1 MFARYPVSLI
11 LGIVV
16 LGASFAGAEVERP
29 VFLDKE
35 GRALPIQEEE
45 QILRFLRTARVT
57 ASEPVG
63 EGITEA
69 IRLDLQQ
76 NDIRARA
83 IFHHINEMETRIR
96 RMPNGRT
103 RGYRKDSFE
112 SQIAAYVVGRLLGVH
127 NIPPT
132 THRHFDGDD
141 GSAQLW
147 IEHAMTEEDRQARGI
162 EPPDQ
167 SLWNQ
172 LYADMRI
179 FDNLINN
186 IDRNLGNM
194 LIDSQGHLWL
204 IDHTRSL
211 GQDKTIP
218 HPEAITRCSNRLY
231 QALKNLDE
239 EQLRQAT
246 RKKGSILL
254 TEGEFKAL
262 LKRRIELLEKIEDRI
277 RLLGA
282 ESVLFDYGDPEPGIT
297 VDEDAG

>member
-1 MFARYPVSLI
+1 MIARFLKVLSAAALI
-11 LGIVV
+11 LG
-16 LGASFAGAEVERP
+16 ASLAWAQIERP
-29 VFLDKE
+29 IFLDKE
-35 GRALPIQEEE
+35 GRALPIQEEQE
-45 QILRFLRTARVT
+45 ILRFLRTSTIT

-76 NDIRARA
+76 YDIRARA
-83 IFHHINEMETRIR
+83 IFHHISKVETKIR

-112 SQIAAYVVGRLLGVH
+112 SQIAAYEVGRLLEIH

-132 THRHFDGDD
+132 TRRQFDGLN
-141 GSAQLW
+141 GSVQLW
-147 IEHAMTEEDRQARGI
+147 IENAKTEEGRQREGI
-162 EPPDQ
+162 EPPNWT
-167 SLWNQ
+167 LWNQ

-204 IDHTRSL
+204 IDHTRSF

-239 EQLRQAT
+239 RKLEQRLRS
-246 RKKGSILL
+246 KESMLL
-254 TEGEFKAL
+254 NPGEYQAL
-262 LKRRIELLEKIEDRI
+262 LKRRTELLEKIEDRI

-282 ESVLFDYGDPEPGIT
+282 DTVLFDYGDPEPGII
-297 VDEDAG
+297 VNEGAG